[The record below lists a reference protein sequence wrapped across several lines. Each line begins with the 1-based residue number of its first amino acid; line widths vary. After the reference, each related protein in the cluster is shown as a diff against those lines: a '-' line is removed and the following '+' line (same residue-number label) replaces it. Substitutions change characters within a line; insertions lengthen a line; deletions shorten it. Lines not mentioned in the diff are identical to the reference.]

1 MLLTI
6 LAFVITLGI
15 VIIIHELGHFSVCK
29 WTGIYVRT
37 FSIGFGPK
45 LLKIKFGETEYVISA
60 IPFGGY
66 VKMAGEGVMGE
77 IQDTGTG
84 QARQHP
90 IGTEEGDLEAAVL
103 DDDIAEDRKYSNR
116 PPWQRLAVVL
126 AGPVF
131 NLILAFVI
139 YTVMSLSLGE
149 EIISTT
155 VIGNVVP
162 GSPADQGQLHVGD
175 RVVHISD
182 VEVANWNDLSKK
194 ISQIEPQSVTMFTVE
209 RGNNLLELNI
219 EKGDGV
225 LGIEPWLTGVGRVK
239 RDGPAYKAGMKAG
252 DRITTVNGELVTTFG
267 DIINTIGSS
276 AGVEVTVQ
284 WLRDGEL
291 FSAQLIPEPVEV
303 APDSM
308 IGLIGIERAHDYKKM
323 GIFAAIQNGFRVT
336 KSMTVEIVG
345 AIASINKHG
354 LDSVGGPIRV
364 GQVAGDMLRWSF
376 GHLMQFVAF
385 FSINLFLLNLLPIPV
400 LDGGQVVFIT
410 FELLTGKQVDQ
421 KLQAIA
427 TQIGM
432 IILMLLMMFV
442 IVIDVLKVIPN

>member
-1 MLLTI
+1 LLLTI

-45 LLKIKFGETEYVISA
+45 LLKLKLGETEYVISA

-90 IGTEEGDLEAAVL
+90 IGTEEGNLEAAGL
-103 DDDIAEDRKYSNR
+103 DDDVAEDRKYSNR
-116 PPWQRLAVVL
+116 PAWQRLAVVL

-139 YTVMSLSLGE
+139 YTVMSFSLGE

-162 GSPADQGQLHVGD
+162 GSPAEQGQLHVGD
-175 RVVHISD
+175 RIVHISD
-182 VEVANWNDLSKK
+182 VEVTNWNDLSKA
-194 ISQIEPQSVTMFTVE
+194 IALIDPQSATTIGVE
-209 RGNNLLELNI
+209 RGGNLLELSV
-219 EKGDGV
+219 EKVDGR
-225 LGIEPWLTGVGRVK
+225 LGIEPWLTGIGRVK
-239 RDGPAYKAGMKAG
+239 RDGPAFKVGMEAG
-252 DRITTVNGELVTTFG
+252 DKITTVNGDLVTNFG
-267 DIINTIGSS
+267 DIVNSIGSNP
-276 AGVEVTVQ
+276 GVEVTVQ

-291 FSAQLIPEPVEV
+291 FSAQIIPEPLEV
-303 APDSM
+303 KPDSI
-308 IGLIGIERAHDYKKM
+308 IGLIGIERAHEYKKM
-323 GIFAAIQNGFRVT
+323 GFFGAVKNGFRVT
-336 KSMTVEIVG
+336 KTTTAEIVK
-345 AIASINKHG
+345 AIGSIKNHG

-410 FELLTGKQVDQ
+410 FELLSGRQVDQ

-427 TQIGM
+427 TQIGV

>member
-1 MLLTI
+1 LLFTI

-37 FSIGFGPK
+37 FSVGFGPK
-45 LLKIKFGETEYVISA
+45 IFKIKYGETEYVISA

-77 IQDTGTG
+77 IQDTGTR

-90 IGTEEGDLEAAVL
+90 IGTEEGNKEALEQ
-103 DDDIAEDRKYSNR
+103 DFDIDKSRHFASR
-116 PPWQRLAVVL
+116 PAWQRLAVVL

-131 NLILAFVI
+131 NLVLAFVI
-139 YTVMSLSLGE
+139 YTVMSFSLGE

-155 VIGNVVP
+155 VVGNVVS
-162 GSPADQGQLHVGD
+162 GSPAELGEMRVGD
-175 RVVHISD
+175 EVVTISD
-182 VEVANWNDLSKK
+182 ISISSWNELSKTL
-194 ISQIEPQSVTMFTVE
+194 IEIDPSQPIPYQIK
-209 RGNNLLELNI
+209 RDGNLLELAI
-219 EKGDGV
+219 TKGDGF

-239 RDGPAYKAGMKAG
+239 RDGPAYNAGMMSGDQITSIDGKA
-252 DRITTVNGELVTTFG
+252 VSTFG
-267 DIINTIGSS
+267 QIVNLIGSN
-276 AGVEVTVQ
+276 AGVEVSVE
-284 WLRDGEL
+284 WLRDGNNY
-291 FSAQLIPEPVEV
+291 SAQMIPEPVEV

-308 IGLIGIERAHDYKKM
+308 VGLIGIERAHNYKKM
-323 GIFAAIQNGFRVT
+323 GLVSAIGNGFLIT
-336 KSMTVEIVG
+336 KTMTVEIVG
-345 AIASINKHG
+345 AIGLIKEHG

-410 FELLTGKQVDQ
+410 YELLFSKKIDQ
-421 KLQAIA
+421 KFQAIA

-432 IILMLLMMFV
+432 IMLMLLMMFV
-442 IVIDVLKVIPN
+442 IVVDVLKVIPG

>member
-45 LLKIKFGETEYVISA
+45 LLKIKFGETEYAISA

-77 IQDTGTG
+77 IQDTGTK

-90 IGTEEGDLEAAVL
+90 IGTEEGNLEAAGL
-103 DDDIAEDRKYSNR
+103 DDDIADDRKYSNR
-116 PPWQRLAVVL
+116 PAWQRLLVVL

-162 GSPADQGQLHVGD
+162 GSAAEQGQLHVGD
-175 RVVHISD
+175 RVVQIED
-182 VEVANWNDLSKK
+182 VEVTNWNDLSKE
-194 ISQIEPQSVTMFTVE
+194 IARIDPQAKTIFIVE
-209 RGNNLLELNI
+209 RAGDLLELSV
-219 EKGDGV
+219 EKGDGL
-225 LGIEPWLTGVGRVK
+225 LGVEPWLTGIGRVK
-239 RDGPAYKAGMKAG
+239 RDGPAFKAGMESG
-252 DRITTVNGELVTTFG
+252 DQITTVNGELVTTFS
-267 DIINTIGSS
+267 DIVRTIGSN
-276 AGVEVTVQ
+276 AGTEVSVQ

-291 FSAQLIPEPVEV
+291 FSAQIIPEAVEV
-303 APDSM
+303 APDSTT
-308 IGLIGIERAHDYKKM
+308 GLIGIERAHDYKKV
-323 GIFAAIQNGFRVT
+323 GLFAAVLNGFRVT
-336 KSMTVEIVG
+336 KSMTVEIVR
-345 AIASINKHG
+345 AIGSIKQHG

-410 FELLTGKQVDQ
+410 YELLTGRQVDQ

-442 IVIDVLKVIPN
+442 IVIDVLKVIPG